1 VSPFGPLKII
11 VGTPIKHDVTDKI
24 QRFQFQFGQQF

>member
-1 VSPFGPLKII
+1 MGPLK
-11 VGTPIKHDVTDKI
+11 VSLAQPLNSHPGDNI